1 MSNVELIL
9 TQTETGC
16 YRLNAGISSGKKKKK
31 KVVITSVQSSQSPS
45 KSINHQQEQQIQQ
58 KYIKIQKKT
67 TGIGLYN
74 IMENGLSVFVRLNGF
89 RALPQRVSS
98 L

>member
-1 MSNVELIL
+1 MPNIELIL

-16 YRLNAGISSGKKKKK
+16 YRLNAGISSGKKKK

-58 KYIKIQKKT
+58 KCIKIQKKT
-67 TGIGLYN
+67 TGIGLHN